1 MTEPG
6 STSIDLYS
14 ILGVERSA
22 PSGAIHQAFIERLPR
37 HRPDKDP
44 EGFRAIRMAYHTLMD
59 PRAREEYDN
68 LMACGSEIAELMNGA
83 FGAMIQG
90 RLRLAE
96 QLVTRIVDE
105 TGGASEAMMLLGM
118 VQFEQEHFHDAIGT
132 LGELVD
138 RFPRVALY
146 RVNLGNM
153 LMNRYT
159 TIEDVEA
166 KAHVLRRAREQ
177 YERAIEIDPQSPFPY
192 IEMAKTFHTEGDD
205 ETAWQWTDKAVWAN
219 GREDFEDF
227 DALLYGGMALAN
239 AAQIDRLREQILRL
253 ERVVPD
259 VDDARQF
266 AVSALVSRTIPLV
279 QDRRLAAAR
288 ELVLAA
294 IRLSPDSKELSEMLR
309 DTDLALEADLSWGEF
324 SRDPAIIPPLKEMAD
339 HLFRHFLLRSSE
351 DRLEEAIGGF
361 FDKLDGRTFPEV
373 RRSLARMKRQYPSIW
388 KLSEEFWENVRGLV
402 GGRMRIRDL
411 LMFFGLIVAVL
422 VVLILLGT
430 FIPQLIVY
438 LTH

>member
-1 MTEPG
+1 MSEPG

-14 ILGVERSA
+14 ILGVEKSA
-22 PSGAIHQAFIERLPR
+22 PFGAIHQAFIERLPR

-44 EGFRAIRMAYHTLMD
+44 EGFRAIQMAYHTLMD

-68 LMACGSEIAELMNGA
+68 LMACGPDIADLMNGA

-90 RLRLAE
+90 RPRLAE
-96 QLVTRIVDE
+96 QLVTKIVDE

-118 VQFEQEHFHDAIGT
+118 VQFEQGHFHDAVGT

-153 LMNRYT
+153 LMNLYAG
-159 TIEDVEA
+159 IEDDDA

-177 YERAIEIDPQSPFPY
+177 YERAIEIDPQSSYAY
-192 IEMAKTFHTEGDD
+192 IEMAKTHHTEGDD
-205 ETAWQWTDKAVWAN
+205 EAAWQWTEKAVRAN

-227 DALLYGGMALAN
+227 DALLYGCMALTN
-239 AAQIDRLREQILRL
+239 LNDIDRVRNQILRL
-253 ERVVPD
+253 EKVVPD
-259 VDDARQF
+259 VEDARQF

-279 QDRRLAAAR
+279 QDRRLAASR

-309 DTDLALEADLSWGEF
+309 DTDLALEADRSWDEF
-324 SRDPAIIPPLKEMAD
+324 KRDPAIIPPLKEMAD
-339 HLFRHFLLRSSE
+339 HLFRHFLLRSTE

-388 KLSEEFWENVRGLV
+388 KLSEDFWANVQGLV
-402 GGRMRIRDL
+402 GGRMRIKHL
-411 LMFFGLIVAVL
+411 LFIFGLILAVL